1 VRGVKLS
8 EGAPLG
14 RGGTALVDALGALR
28 ALIDAVPPAPAAL
41 RYGNPAFRTWHAQA
55 AAKAEGLLAG
65 VLPPD
70 RADDARVLAPMLRDA
85 LGNPSRVDYGT
96 GHETAFVA
104 LLFCLARAG
113 ALEASDARACVT
125 RAFAAYAALARA
137 LQTTYWLEPAGSH
150 GVWGLDDYVFLP
162 FYWGSA
168 QLDGAGALS
177 AGAPRPRDA
186 LTDRALADF
195 GDEYLY
201 LDAVR
206 FVRQV
211 GEKGGR
217 EEGLRRMTAR
227 ACAHPP
233 FPPPLSSPQV
243 KKGPLGETS
252 PMLCDI
258 GAVPTWAKVGGEG
271 GEGGGGDAVARDPDP
286 PLSHPSP
293 PQINAGMLRMYR
305 VEVLGKVPI
314 MQHFLFSYLFPF
326 GGGA

>member
-1 VRGVKLS
+1 MRGVKLS

-211 GEKGGR
+211 GEKG
-217 EEGLRRMTAR
+217 ERRGVAADDSAR
-227 ACAHPP
+227 AR
-233 FPPPLSSPQV
+233 PPLPF
-243 KKGPLGETS
+243 L
-252 PMLCDI
+252 L
-258 GAVPTWAKVGGEG
+258 
-271 GEGGGGDAVARDPDP
+271 
-286 PLSHPSP
+286 PSP
-293 PQINAGMLRMYR
+293 PPRSKRGRSARRRPCCVTSGPYR
-305 VEVLGKVPI
+305 RGPR
-314 MQHFLFSYLFPF
+314 
-326 GGGA
+326 